1 MQCVFNPRLKGC
13 TYSFHAGFGGGCG
26 VDLLEGRSRDAA
38 HCFIAIGQGLQ
49 KHRDRHA
56 GVGLKLPEGDQYLDA
71 QQPII
76 AGKISHQCRYGQPR
90 LGMQIAQHSHGC
102 VVDAPVLIAQPGDQR
117 GDDKIQIGAL
127 LRCYC
132 ARACW

>member
-1 MQCVFNPRLKGC
+1 MAR
-13 TYSFHAGFGGGCG
+13 
-26 VDLLEGRSRDAA
+26 AA
-38 HCFIAIGQGLQ
+38 KPERPAAAAE
-49 KHRDRHA
+49 DRHA

-127 LRCYC
+127 PGERYNCQLPGECVLIRE
-132 ARACW
+132 RGEQWRETL